1 MNPRAP
7 ELSALM
13 TILREVGPVISTRR
27 SCSAAGTGATVK
39 SSGARTKSS
48 VAAVVELG
56 LALLAGAQQV
66 AAAVVQLVVQPA
78 DERER
83 AVGEHLVVALL
94 GVRPDVDRHA
104 LVSFL

>member
-1 MNPRAP
+1 MKPRAP

-27 SCSAAGTGATVK
+27 SCSASGTGATVK
-39 SSGARTKSS
+39 SSGAGTNSS
-48 VAAVVELG
+48 VPPASSSAWRCSRARSSSRRRAVEL
-56 LALLAGAQQV
+56 L
-66 AAAVVQLVVQPA
+66 VQLA
-78 DERER
+78 DERQR

-94 GVRPDVDRHA
+94 DVCPDLDHHA